1 MASRVCARMQ
11 VASGAY
17 VQKTSCTT
25 RPTGVVPRARETRV
39 GAVAFL
45 AHGKRRACV
54 SRRVNVVVRA
64 TMGDADAPPM
74 TVESATK
81 LLGVRENASFDEIMR
96 AKNRLAEQTTAEED
110 LKRVD
115 QAYDTLLMQS
125 FKNRQSGKVMDKN
138 VKYADVQK
146 PQLPDWTK
154 KVSKNMPNAPAM
166 PNVSMANLDSQ
177 NAKVQQGVFAALL
190 AWSLLQ
196 GLSEPRMA
204 GGNIPA
210 TQLALA
216 FALSVY
222 FLRDQK
228 RLKLSRAAL
237 LTTGGLVGG
246 AVMGGLLQSWLRVD
260 VVPIGPLDTPEVLVS
275 EVAILA
281 IWATCTLLA

>member
-1 MASRVCARMQ
+1 
-11 VASGAY
+11 
-17 VQKTSCTT
+17 
-25 RPTGVVPRARETRV
+25 
-39 GAVAFL
+39 
-45 AHGKRRACV
+45 
-54 SRRVNVVVRA
+54 VVRA
-64 TMGDADAPPM
+64 TMGDPDAPAM

-81 LLGVRENASFDEIMR
+81 LLGVSENASFDEIMR
-96 AKNRLAEQTTAEED
+96 AKNKLTQATTTEEE

-125 FKNRQSGKVMDKN
+125 FKARQSGKVMDKN
-138 VKYADVQK
+138 IKYADVQK
-146 PQLPDWTK
+146 PKLPDWTK
-154 KVSKNMPNAPAM
+154 KVTTSMPNMPNAPAM
-166 PNVSMANLDSQ
+166 PNVAVSSMDTQ

-190 AWSLLQ
+190 AWSLFQ
-196 GLSEPRMA
+196 GLSDPRVPGA
-204 GGNIPA
+204 NIPA

-216 FALSVY
+216 FGLSVY

-228 RLKLSRAAL
+228 RLTLSRAAL

-246 AVMGGLLQSWLRVD
+246 AVVGGLLQGWLRVD

>member
-1 MASRVCARMQ
+1 
-11 VASGAY
+11 
-17 VQKTSCTT
+17 
-25 RPTGVVPRARETRV
+25 
-39 GAVAFL
+39 
-45 AHGKRRACV
+45 
-54 SRRVNVVVRA
+54 
-64 TMGDADAPPM
+64 MGDADAPPM